1 MLLTNFKDY
10 LKINVGSANSQKS
23 YYNRVNA
30 FFKVHKEFT
39 KETINEYLAKK
50 LDTIGESMF
59 NGIVTSLRHYSTMKE
74 LDIIFPKY
82 KRVTETEKDYLTE
95 DEINNELLSYFRL
108 LFERNAEFYIFTVQ
122 FLFYTGI
129 RPDEM
134 VDLKTVDI
142 DFKNNIFI
150 CRKPKT
156 KRDKKVPFPNC
167 LIKPIQKH
175 LQKENPNAFK
185 ISYRKIYYIFEKVN
199 SCLCYKKKLNPYML
213 RHSYAKYVLAHGV
226 PVEKLQI
233 LMGHK
238 DLKTTMIYARPQEK
252 DALQSYFN
260 NIKPR
265 IK

>member
-1 MLLTNFKDY
+1 MNLDNFKDY
-10 LKINVGSANSQKS
+10 LKINVGSLNSQKA

-30 FFKVHKEFT
+30 FFQAHNEFN
-39 KETINEYLAKK
+39 KETINEYLATK

-59 NGIVTSLRHYSTMKE
+59 NGIVTSLRHYSTMIE
-74 LDIIFPKY
+74 LDITFPKY
-82 KRVTETEKDYLTE
+82 KRVSKKEKDYFTE
-95 DEINNELLSYFRL
+95 NELNEELLPYFKL
-108 LFERNAEFYIFTVQ
+108 LFSYNADFYIFIVR

-134 VDLKTVDI
+134 TNIKTVDI

-156 KRDKKVPFPNC
+156 LRDKKVPFPNC
-167 LIKPIQKH
+167 LIKPMQQY
-175 LQKENPNAFK
+175 LQKNNENAFNVT
-185 ISYRKIYYIFEKVN
+185 YRKIYYIFEKIN
-199 SCLCYKKKLNPYML
+199 TCLYYKKKLNPYMC
-213 RHSYAKYVLAHGV
+213 RHSFAHYLLDNGV

-233 LMGHK
+233 LMGHV
-238 DLKTTMIYARPQEK
+238 DLKTTMIYAKPREI